1 MTDMTTTRWT
11 VDITMAERDGHTHAE
26 ARLHTRDTDHLSGT
40 GVARVRPADP
50 DVPEI
55 GEELA
60 AARALHDLAEH
71 LLRTA
76 QDDIEGVT
84 HKEIAV
90 DR

>member
-1 MTDMTTTRWT
+1 
-11 VDITMAERDGHTHAE
+11 
-26 ARLHTRDTDHLSGT
+26 
-40 GVARVRPADP
+40 VRPADP